1 MQLHF
6 RLDICTFRSTSK
18 RILKKVSILILW
30 EKKRL
35 SCVYLY
41 ITVSTAASAILLHPW
56 SIHFWSD
63 VSTRIY
69 ARPVNRIIS
78 GARNAPNGMHF
89 LVHIYNYHGG
99 GFRAR
104 CMRPLCAFAASA
116 ATSCFLSLPF
126 SFFSCAC
133 EEPRDST
140 RDWQTLRNFTGAP
153 WTARR
158 GRSSG
163 VALLEKA
170 S

>member
-1 MQLHF
+1 MSF
-6 RLDICTFRSTSK
+6 AFTCIS
-18 RILKKVSILILW
+18 
-30 EKKRL
+30 L
-35 SCVYLY
+35 SLQPRAQYCY
-41 ITVSTAASAILLHPW
+41 PW
-56 SIHFWSD
+56 SIRFLSD

-140 RDWQTLRNFTGAP
+140 RDWQTLREFTDAP
-153 WTARR
+153 CMARR
-158 GRSSG
+158 GRSLRDRSPG
-163 VALLEKA
+163 KSFLE
-170 S
+170 